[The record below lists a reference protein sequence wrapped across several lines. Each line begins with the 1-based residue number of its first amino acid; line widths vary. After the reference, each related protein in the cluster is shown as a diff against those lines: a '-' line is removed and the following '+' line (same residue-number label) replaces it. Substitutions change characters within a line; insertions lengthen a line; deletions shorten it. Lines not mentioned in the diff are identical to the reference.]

1 MSFKSC
7 EQDEGMLFPAHLG
20 DLIGEDHLARAVSEV
35 VDKLD
40 IRAITGTYSDL
51 GQKAYHPRMMLKLL
65 YYGYASG
72 VRSSRMIAKGIKETI
87 PFMWLAGRRQPDF
100 RTISD
105 FRKNH
110 IDKINGLF
118 VQIVRICCGMGMVKS
133 GHWSID
139 GTKVKANASKSNWV
153 EREAVEKELERVR
166 GEIDKALAEAE
177 AIDAAEDELLG
188 EDNPGEALP
197 EEIRKKKDRAKRLD
211 EVLRKLNE
219 EPKRKK
225 INRTDVDAPLMKR
238 KGGGFEPSYNSQAT
252 VDADS
257 QVIVGEDVT
266 DEPTDNA
273 QLIGQLDEAISNVEA
288 KPDGVLADAGYT
300 GVPNLE
306 QLEEREVEG
315 FVPQQSNPDKREKK
329 SGDDE
334 APAKFER
341 IDFEYDSESDSYR
354 CPAGETLE
362 FSHTKKKK
370 QACGVNVIRVY
381 KRFGCEGCRFASRC
395 LKRNPRGRSVERPAR
410 EDLVIAMSDRLGSDR
425 GKTAYAKRKESVEPV
440 FGVMKAVM
448 RFREFLL
455 RGLENVRGE
464 WSLACGA
471 FNMRKIWA
479 FAASGE

>member
-166 GEIDKALAEAE
+166 AEISEALAEAE
-177 AIDAAEDELLG
+177 AIDAAEDELTVGKPL
-188 EDNPGEALP
+188 A
-197 EEIRKKKDRAKRLD
+197 DR
-211 EVLRKLNE
+211 
-219 EPKRKK
+219 PKRHD
-225 INRTDVDAPLMKR
+225 RKR
-238 KGGGFEPSYNSQAT
+238 Q
-252 VDADS
+252 
-257 QVIVGEDVT
+257 QVG
-266 DEPTDNA
+266 
-273 QLIGQLDEAISNVEA
+273 
-288 KPDGVLADAGYT
+288 
-300 GVPNLE
+300 
-306 QLEEREVEG
+306 
-315 FVPQQSNPDKREKK
+315 
-329 SGDDE
+329 
-334 APAKFER
+334 
-341 IDFEYDSESDSYR
+341 
-354 CPAGETLE
+354 
-362 FSHTKKKK
+362 H
-370 QACGVNVIRVY
+370 
-381 KRFGCEGCRFASRC
+381 
-395 LKRNPRGRSVERPAR
+395 
-410 EDLVIAMSDRLGSDR
+410 
-425 GKTAYAKRKESVEPV
+425 
-440 FGVMKAVM
+440 
-448 RFREFLL
+448 
-455 RGLENVRGE
+455 
-464 WSLACGA
+464 
-471 FNMRKIWA
+471 
-479 FAASGE
+479 AA